1 MVPSSSSPRYEAEA
15 GSRNVAS
22 VCAALAQ
29 RQGSCRGP
37 PAAASCTQR
46 GGARCSGT
54 QSTPG
59 AQEGCF
65 HIPGL
70 PCFWKRTENAVGK
83 VKLLLRKEMSSTVVI
98 PGLHEKYS
106 KRNPLGLPTQ
116 QKPSASCTFG
126 RISRVCKYF
135 TLLNMQKSSGLLIET
150 AGKLDIRTVVKW

>member
-1 MVPSSSSPRYEAEA
+1 MPSSSSSPRYEAKA
-15 GSRNVAS
+15 GQ
-22 VCAALAQ
+22 LQ
-29 RQGSCRGP
+29 RP

-70 PCFWKRTENAVGK
+70 PHFWKRTENTVRK
-83 VKLLLRKEMSSTVVI
+83 VKLLLRKEMSSTIVI

-126 RISRVCKYF
+126 RTNRVCKYF
-135 TLLNMQKSSGLLIET
+135 TLLNMQKSSGLPVET